1 MEKKMKTISI
11 LGGGNG
17 AHQMAIDLTLRGFEI
32 ILCEHPSFGESFK
45 ATLESGIIESTGL
58 IQAKAKIHKV
68 TMNFKEAIENVNII
82 FLVVPAIAH
91 ETFFD
96 SMIPL
101 LKDGQLVVIWSGD
114 GGALR
119 LAKRLREEAPEKR
132 ILIAETNTLP
142 YGTRLV
148 GPSKVDLFVKA
159 QRMLISAF
167 PAKDTEHVLSLIK
180 DTFPVLQAADNIL
193 SISFSNPN
201 PTVHPPGTLLNV
213 GRIQYSKGEFYL
225 YKEGI
230 TEAPAR
236 IIRKVY
242 DETLAVANAFG
253 FKMREFEDEEFRN
266 PVSVMGVDFWAPFDK
281 NGVVSAMRGPSD
293 IYNRYITED
302 LPYGLVQRS
311 QLGKL
316 VGIPTPII
324 DSIINLGA
332 AICEMDFWKGRTL
345 DDLGLAGMSKDQ
357 ILDYLQNG
365 T

>member
-1 MEKKMKTISI
+1 MKTISI

-17 AHQMAIDLTLRGFEI
+17 AHQMAVDLTLRGFDI
-32 ILCEHPSFGESFK
+32 ILCEHPSFEKLFK
-45 ATLESGIIESTGL
+45 STLEGGLIESTGL
-58 IQAKAKIHKV
+58 VQDTAKIHKV
-68 TMNFKEAIENVNII
+68 TMNFEEALENVNII

-91 ETFFD
+91 EKFFD
-96 SMIPL
+96 SIIPL

-119 LAKRLREEAPEKR
+119 LAKRLREEAPEKK
-132 ILIAETNTLP
+132 ILLAETNTLP

-167 PAKDTEHVLSLIK
+167 PAKDTEKVLSLVK

-253 FKMREFEDEEFRN
+253 FKMREFEDEQFRN
-266 PVSVMGVDFWAPFDK
+266 PASVMNVDFWAPFDK
-281 NGVVSAMRGPSD
+281 NGIVAKMRGPST

-316 VGIPTPII
+316 VGIPTPVI

-345 DDLGLAGMSKDQ
+345 EDLGLARMTKEE
-357 ILDYLQNG
+357 ILKYLQEG
-365 T
+365 VLV